1 MTRQAQPNISPTDE
15 YARRIALAIAKG
27 RPPAFAPDIDLYLEN
42 FPQEIFAAFKGV
54 ACHMPPAGKNVNL
67 AFGYLFLLQGLLE
80 RLRYRTDRGYADA
93 AELIAKFQAEVAD
106 QAAAG
111 HIDGPTLAYVAGA
124 LHQSKIPASPKLAA
138 VSARLHVN
146 DDERSPL
153 AADVRAALAGLLQAC
168 GDDPFALVGSL
179 VEFGHALPS
188 EARSL
193 LAANIALGSTPDVR
207 CAAVLFLLDP
217 DPAVRR
223 AAAGALVQI
232 ASSLSST
239 DVRRLI
245 AMRNW
250 RPENERAEVDAII
263 RKARAAG
270 IDCAQWAPGGAEMIL
285 ATVID
290 GAATQ
295 GSCWCRR
302 PAGKVES
309 RRF

>member
-1 MTRQAQPNISPTDE
+1 MNMRG
-15 YARRIALAIAKG
+15 IALAIAKG
-27 RPPAFAPDIDLYLEN
+27 RPPAFAPELDLYLEN
-42 FPQEIFAAFKGV
+42 FPHEIFAAFKGV